1 MNLKL
6 GASFDVRQAGCVMA
20 SSEQSRFGP
29 GEHGATTGGRGAT
42 TGGSG
47 VTTGGLGVTTYRH
60 GVTT

>member
-6 GASFDVRQAGCVMA
+6 GTSFDVRQAGCVMA

-42 TGGSG
+42 TGEAE
-47 VTTGGLGVTTYRH
+47 
-60 GVTT
+60 